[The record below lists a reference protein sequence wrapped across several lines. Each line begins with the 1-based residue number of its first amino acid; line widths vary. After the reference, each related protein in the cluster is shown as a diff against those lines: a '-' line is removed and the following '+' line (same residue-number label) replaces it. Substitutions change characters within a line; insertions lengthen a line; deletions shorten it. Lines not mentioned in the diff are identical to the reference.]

1 MRVGDLIRLSDGSTL
16 ALITSIN
23 KNGTCR
29 VMTSRGFFLAL
40 VPAQI
45 KEVLNASR

>member
-1 MRVGDLIRLSDGSTL
+1 MQVGDLVRLSDGSTV

-23 KNGTCR
+23 KSGTCR

-45 KEVLNASR
+45 KGVLSASR